1 MDRLQL
7 GHTRRIWHKNFLGI
21 FSAATSSIFSIFYFF
36 VKQSSLEKQK
46 LSTSHPMPNV
56 QSIFVLTMISMHS
69 SSLKFTVNSLSV
81 VTASTKQL
89 KTLLNECESLVISW
103 KWVANKVNARISEAI
118 CRKGEYDWDFKE
130 LV

>member
-1 MDRLQL
+1 MFAILKKA
-7 GHTRRIWHKNFLGI
+7 TKCKKKFWNSIIKIKNHKK
-21 FSAATSSIFSIFYFF
+21 Y
-36 VKQSSLEKQK
+36 
-46 LSTSHPMPNV
+46 
-56 QSIFVLTMISMHS
+56 S